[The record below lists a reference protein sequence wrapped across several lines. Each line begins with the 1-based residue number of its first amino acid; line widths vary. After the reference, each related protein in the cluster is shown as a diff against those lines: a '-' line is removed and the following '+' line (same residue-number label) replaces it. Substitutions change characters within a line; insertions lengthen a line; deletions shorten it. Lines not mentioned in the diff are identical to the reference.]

1 MVRKRELSAVA
12 ATLAAGAGVGF
23 SSGRQVALF
32 FAQMGWASW
41 VGVGAAAALYGAL
54 CGAVCHF
61 ANQTGARTLPGI
73 CMRAL
78 GPRRAMAAC
87 ALYGLLTAAV
97 AAMMI
102 SAAGGLA
109 ALILPVQNAFW
120 MGALFST
127 GLALLLSL
135 RGMRGMAALGI
146 VAVTL
151 CGALYAAMALDPREI
166 HVYHQYVTVPE
177 LSGSLGAALAL
188 AAMHAALNAAV
199 AAAAAAG
206 FADRTRSA
214 AGFAA
219 ECGLGMLILLAAAN
233 AAILRG
239 GERLLSQAMPMAV
252 LAARWGKFGYYAL
265 ILSMWLCT
273 VTTLSASVSALAG
286 QLDGDGRA
294 SPR

>member
-61 ANQTGARTLPGI
+61 AKQTGARTLPGI

-87 ALYGLLTAAV
+87 ALYGLLT
-97 AAMMI
+97 
-102 SAAGGLA
+102 AGGLA